1 MPFSQTFK
9 RRFIASIVIIT
20 GLVITMQITYWLHL
34 EKGIEEI
41 EQQSQHQLE
50 ELTSLLNNAL
60 ARYENTPAVLARNER
75 IKNILESD
83 EGKEKYQSLNEYF
96 EELQQVTQAADVYL
110 INPKGDAV
118 AASNWRKGNTF
129 IGQNYSFRP
138 YFQHAVQGHLARY
151 FAVGTASNKR
161 GFYFSA
167 PVYSSKRASKLLG
180 VVVVKLNID
189 QLERQITRMAK
200 AGHYEVIVTGEDDVV
215 FLSSVQ
221 SWRLGSLTPLT
232 QERLMTINNTKRYA
246 SRQLHPLAISPK
258 YQHQDDGKSEIY
270 RLTSFSGTHKYLD
283 TRVFLSQAK
292 WHVHILTPMAPII
305 SRLPMILLLSASLFL
320 LVSLS
325 LLFHIERQRNH
336 KLMQEAQ
343 DQLERRVKERTQ
355 ELEEANGLL
364 KSTQD
369 ELVQAAKLT
378 VIGNLSASINHEINQ
393 PLAALRSYA
402 QNTLA
407 FLERDHFDRAKE
419 NLNTIIK
426 LSDRLADIVSQFK
439 SFTRKSTGID
449 SATNVI
455 TCIEEALAIIQPEA
469 DKQGVTVS
477 AQLPHSNHYIWGD
490 QVRLQQVLVNIFSNA
505 IVAMNQSDNKQ
516 LNISISIDSYI
527 DIYIQDSGPGVR
539 ESQMEKIFE
548 PYYTTDE
555 RQGLGLGLS
564 ISHRIIESMRG
575 KISVANAIEG
585 GAIFTISLPVFSN
598 E

>member
-1 MPFSQTFK
+1 MPLSQTDK
-9 RRFIASIVIIT
+9 RRLVASIIIII
-20 GLVITMQITYWLHL
+20 GLVITLQVSYWLHL
-34 EKGIEEI
+34 EKGVQDIEL
-41 EQQSQHQLE
+41 QSAHQLD
-50 ELTSLLNNAL
+50 ELSSLLNKAL
-60 ARYENTPAVLARNER
+60 ARYENTPAVLARSPR
-75 IKNILESD
+75 IKALLEDGES
-83 EGKEKYQSLNEYF
+83 KENYQKLNQYF
-96 EELQQVTQAADVYL
+96 EELQQVTQAADIYL
-110 INPKGDAV
+110 INPKGYAIS
-118 AASNWRKGNTF
+118 ASNWRKGNTF

-151 FAVGTASNKR
+151 FAVGTSSNKR

-180 VVVVKLNID
+180 VMVVKLNID
-189 QLERQITRMAK
+189 QLEQQITGMAK
-200 AGHYEVIVTGEDDVV
+200 AGHYEVIITGEDDIV

-221 SWRLGSLTPLT
+221 SWRLGSLLPLT
-232 QERLMTINNTKRYA
+232 QERNMTINSTKRYA
-246 SRQLHPLAISPK
+246 SRQIHPLSISPRYEHK
-258 YQHQDDGKSEIY
+258 EDNASGIY
-270 RLTSFSGTHKYLD
+270 RITSFSGTHKYMD
-283 TRVFLSQAK
+283 TRVYLPDAQ
-292 WHVHILTPMAPII
+292 WHLHILSPMAPII
-305 SRLPMILLLSASLFL
+305 SRLPMIFLLSASLFL
-320 LVSLS
+320 LLSLS
-325 LLFHIERQRNH
+325 LLFSIERRRNH
-336 KLMQEAQ
+336 KLMQHAQ
-343 DQLERRVKERTQ
+343 DQLEQRVKERTQ
-355 ELEEANGLL
+355 ALVQANGLL
-364 KSTQD
+364 KDTQD

-407 FLERDHFDRAKE
+407 FLERDNRDRAKE
-419 NLNTIIK
+419 NLNTIVK

-439 SFTRKSTGID
+439 SFTRKSQGVD

-455 TCIEEALAIIQPEA
+455 TCIQEALAIIKPEA
-469 DKQGVTVS
+469 DKQGVAVS
-477 AQLPHSNHYIWGD
+477 ATLPSDTHYIWGD

-516 LNISISIDSYI
+516 LIISLSVDSQV

-548 PYYTTDE
+548 PYYTTSE

-564 ISHRIIESMRG
+564 ISHRIIEAMQG

-585 GAIFTISLPVFSN
+585 GAIFTISLPIFSN